1 MKINLDSP
9 WLGSKTISGFTADEV
24 PSMLQKA
31 IRRGLEEDAINAAY
45 EMYRTSP
52 ELEDIMWRRLIM
64 VAMEDIG
71 FGDLK
76 AAPIAY
82 AYYKAKDLY
91 DRESADRQLPFVQ
104 IIRYL
109 CRCPKERSSSYY
121 QNMQEFKFDNGY
133 QFEIADYALDKHTAR
148 GREMGRD
155 TMYFYTD
162 GDKVVPEHDDEEN
175 LHTKELK
182 AQVMEELSKKLKNMK

>member
-1 MKINLDSP
+1 MKMNINSP
-9 WLGSKTISGFTADEV
+9 WLESKTISGFTADEV

-31 IRRGLEEDAINAAY
+31 IRRGLEEDAIDAAY
-45 EMYRTSP
+45 ELYRTSP
-52 ELEDIMWRRLIM
+52 ELEDLMWRRLIM
-64 VAMEDIG
+64 IAMEDIG

-76 AAPIAY
+76 SAPIVY

-104 IIRYL
+104 MIRYL
-109 CRCPKERSSSYY
+109 CRCQKERSSSYY
-121 QNMQEFKFDNGY
+121 QNIQELKLENGY
-133 QFEIADYALDKHTAR
+133 KFEIPDYALDKHTER
-148 GREMGRD
+148 GRQMGRD

-162 GDKVVPEHDDEEN
+162 GDTVTPEFDDEEN

-182 AQVMEELSKKLKNMK
+182 EKAVEGLKNSFK